1 MDFVVLTIKI
11 LGKLAEFA
19 GSYGMA
25 IILFTIFMRACLWP
39 ISVTQQRS
47 MKNMQTLA
55 PKMKMIQEK
64 YKNNPQLMQQK
75 MMEFYKEH
83 NFNPT
88 AGCLPMLIQI
98 PIFIMLYSAL
108 MSPQFIQ
115 MAGNTHF
122 LFIDRLDSTIKS
134 NAGVSMDGKFSA
146 SKNSQFQ
153 AGKSAKLYLDNEV
166 MDNVKIEKPQK
177 AVSIQGEII
186 ENEPVEL
193 KISLDSFNLR
203 FEQLNKIQKA
213 DVPVMNIMTKET
225 ENVTFIRRGD
235 ILAASVPTVKV
246 EEQFHYDVIFLVA
259 LFGLT
264 IWLSQKVMMATTQS
278 KNQDPQQ
285 AAIQKSMGTIM
296 PVMIILTFIFIPI
309 PAGALLYLVTSN
321 IFQIVQTVVI
331 NKQLEFEENHKND
344 TKPVSE
350 DVVDAKVIE
359 AEVVETKNDDKKS
372 EDKDKK

>member
-1 MDFVVLTIKI
+1 MDFVALTIEI

-25 IILFTIFMRACLWP
+25 IIIFTIIMRMCLWP
-39 ISVTQQRS
+39 INVSQQRS
-47 MKNMQTLA
+47 MKNMQNLT

-98 PIFIMLYSAL
+98 PVFIMLYSAL

-115 MAGNTHF
+115 MAGDKGF
-122 LFIDRLDSTIKS
+122 MFINRLDATIKS
-134 NAGVSMDGKFSA
+134 NAGVSLDGKFSVA
-146 SKNSQFQ
+146 QNAQFQ
-153 AGKSAKLYLDNEV
+153 AGKAAYVTLDDKILE
-166 MDNVKIEKPQK
+166 NVKIPKPQK
-177 AVSIQGEII
+177 AIEIQGEIQKDQ
-186 ENEPVEL
+186 PVEL
-193 KISLDSFNLR
+193 KMALDNLNLN
-203 FEQLNKIQKA
+203 FAELNKVQKA
-213 DVPVMNIMTKET
+213 QMSVMNIMTKET
-225 ENVTFIRRGD
+225 ENVTFERKGD
-235 ILAASVPTVKV
+235 ILIAQVPTIPA
-246 EEQFHYDVIFLVA
+246 ENTIHYDVILLVA

-264 IWLSQKVMMATTQS
+264 IWLSQKVMMATTQN

-296 PVMIILTFIFIPI
+296 PVMIILTFVFIPI

-321 IFQIVQTVVI
+321 VFQIFQTLII
-331 NKQLEFEENHKND
+331 NKQIDLEEQQKQSKDNN
-344 TKPVSE
+344 
-350 DVVDAKVIE
+350 VVDAKVID
-359 AEVVETKNDDKKS
+359 AKVVDKK
-372 EDKDKK
+372 D